1 RPMGRG
7 ALEAAET
14 RTRARASPKTL
25 AVNERH
31 DEEEH
36 GMAHSIWSGAINF
49 GLVTI
54 PVKLQTAIRS
64 NDLHFNFLHKTDQGR
79 INNVRRCS
87 LDGEEVA
94 YSDIVRGYE
103 VEKGTY
109 VTLADEDFER
119 VNPEATQSVEIVQFV
134 ELSEINPMY
143 FDKPYYLEP
152 DKRGRHAYALLRE
165 ALKESGKVGIAKVVI
180 RSREHLAALKPNGDA
195 LVLELMHF
203 ADEIVEQATLEL
215 PSTEKPAEN
224 EMKVAQMLIDT
235 MSGTFE
241 PERFRDTYRDQ
252 LLAMIEA
259 RAAGQAPVEGKPK
272 ARPRDNVVNLMDVL
286 QRSLEESKKRSAGNG
301 DEISKSK
308 RSPRRKTSAA

>member
-1 RPMGRG
+1 
-7 ALEAAET
+7 
-14 RTRARASPKTL
+14 
-25 AVNERH
+25 
-31 DEEEH
+31 
-36 GMAHSIWSGAINF
+36 MAHSIWSGAINF

-180 RSREHLAALKPNGDA
+180 RSREHLAALKPNDDA

-203 ADEIVEQATLEL
+203 ADEIVEQSTLEL

-286 QRSLEESKKRSAGNG
+286 QRSLEESKKRSAGSDDG
-301 DEISKSK
+301 SKSK
-308 RSPRRKTSAA
+308 RSARRKTSAA